1 MSEKYR
7 SSKELQ
13 SRIDKIEKQIAKIKE
28 IDVQVRM
35 ATDPVGNTY
44 SSGGVSANRGGLQS

>member
-1 MSEKYR
+1 MSENYR

-44 SSGGVSANRGGLQS
+44 SSGGVSANRGGL